1 MGKFYVV
8 IIEVI
13 PEGIDVDFNGIVEE
27 LKKRLPEGT
36 SLVKYDQI
44 PIAYGLEK
52 LRVQVKFPEEMGS
65 ADSIEEDWVQIE
77 GIQRVETILISKA

>member
-13 PEGIDVDFNGIVEE
+13 PEGIDADFNGIVEE
-27 LKKRLPEGT
+27 LKKRLPEGV

-44 PIAYGLEK
+44 PIAFGLEK

>member
-1 MGKFYVV
+1 MGKFYVG

-13 PEGIDVDFNGIVEE
+13 PEGIDADFNKIVEE
-27 LKKRLPEGT
+27 LKKRLPEDA

-44 PIAYGLEK
+44 PIAFGLEK

>member
-1 MGKFYVV
+1 MGKFYVG

-13 PEGIDVDFNGIVEE
+13 PEGIDADFNGIVEE

-44 PIAYGLEK
+44 PIAFGLEK

>member
-1 MGKFYVV
+1 MGKFYVG

-13 PEGIDVDFNGIVEE
+13 VEEIDADFNGIVEE
-27 LKKRLPEGT
+27 LKKRLPEGA

-44 PIAYGLEK
+44 PIAFGLEK

>member
-1 MGKFYVV
+1 MGKFYVGL
-8 IIEVI
+8 IEVI
-13 PEGIDVDFNGIVEE
+13 PEGIDADFNGIVEE
-27 LKKRLPEGT
+27 LKKRLPEGA

-44 PIAYGLEK
+44 PIAFGLEK

>member
-1 MGKFYVV
+1 MGKFYVG

-13 PEGIDVDFNGIVEE
+13 PEGIDANFNKIVEE
-27 LKKRLPEGT
+27 LKKRLPKGA

-65 ADSIEEDWVQIE
+65 ADLIEEDWVQIE